1 MALKQKLEQAAFEL
15 GQARALVT
23 EKQTEYDR
31 LFKLVACG
39 AKSAKSPK
47 LVGKV
52 KPEAA
57 PTVAAVNGNTGTATD
72 EIEQL
77 LASDPKKEFSYSDV
91 LTRLPS
97 VKKASVAALLFRL
110 QRKNK
115 VLKTGRGLWKT
126 TKLI

>member
-1 MALKQKLEQAAFEL
+1 
-15 GQARALVT
+15 
-23 EKQTEYDR
+23 
-31 LFKLVACG
+31 
-39 AKSAKSPK
+39 KSAKPKSNRLCDFSHSPYYPFVVIGILLPK
-47 LVGKV
+47 LAGKV

-57 PTVAAVNGNTGTATD
+57 PTIAPVNGNTGTATD

-91 LTRLPS
+91 LTKLPS